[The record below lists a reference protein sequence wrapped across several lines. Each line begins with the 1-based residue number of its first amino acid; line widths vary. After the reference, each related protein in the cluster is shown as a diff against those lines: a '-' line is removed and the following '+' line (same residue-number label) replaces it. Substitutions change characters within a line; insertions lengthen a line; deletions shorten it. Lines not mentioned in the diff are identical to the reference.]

1 MQCNDAHGTVLD
13 QGEFSIGSLWP
24 EAYQLSFGSKM
35 KEKREGQKL
44 AVVLAFKALHG
55 SLQQALWATP
65 LSPGPQNPLLLL
77 PEKAHNPSPLEMV
90 IEFLG
95 WA

>member
-1 MQCNDAHGTVLD
+1 MQCNDAHRTALD
-13 QGEFSIGSLWP
+13 QREFSIGSPWP
-24 EAYQLSFGSKM
+24 EAYQLSFVSKM

-44 AVVLAFKALHG
+44 AMVLAFKALHG
-55 SLQQALWATP
+55 SLQQTLWATP
-65 LSPGPQNPLLLL
+65 LSPGPQTPLLLP
-77 PEKAHNPSPLEMV
+77 PEKAPNPSPLEMV